1 VHHPLQRFIKVA
13 LCSEEEGS
21 SANQRLDPSVR
32 LQGRGVKGRL
42 DKRFITGALL
52 RACKA
57 S

>member
-21 SANQRLDPSVR
+21 SANQRLDPLDIR
-32 LQGRGVKGRL
+32 QG
-42 DKRFITGALL
+42 ITTETLVNL
-52 RACKA
+52 WLKEKLTRV